1 MKLPRSY
8 LFALLFFW
16 FVLIL
21 DRYNINQLRTVQQR
35 HLRKILRIKWS
46 DFVSNEEVLRQADAE
61 DIEMTL
67 IKSRLRWLG
76 HVSRM
81 DDDRP
86 VKTLMYG
93 ELDKYTP
100 PVGRPKLRYKD
111 TCKSVLK
118 SGRFLDRWQDLVVDR
133 PLWRRT
139 IGNVCGIVN
148 ANRIATYQRQ
158 KAHRARKKAI
168 SAD

>member
-1 MKLPRSY
+1 M
-8 LFALLFFW
+8 
-16 FVLIL
+16 
-21 DRYNINQLRTVQQR
+21 
-35 HLRKILRIKWS
+35 
-46 DFVSNEEVLRQADAE
+46 SNEEVLRRADAE
-61 DIEMTL
+61 DIEITL

-86 VKTLMYG
+86 EKALMY
-93 ELDKYTP
+93 
-100 PVGRPKLRYKD
+100 
-111 TCKSVLK
+111 
-118 SGRFLDRWQDLVVDR
+118 R

-158 KAHRARKKAI
+158 KEHRARKKAI
-168 SAD
+168 SGN

>member
-1 MKLPRSY
+1 M
-8 LFALLFFW
+8 
-16 FVLIL
+16 
-21 DRYNINQLRTVQQR
+21 
-35 HLRKILRIKWS
+35 
-46 DFVSNEEVLRQADAE
+46 SNEGVLRRADAE
-61 DIEMTL
+61 DIEITL

-76 HVSRM
+76 HASRM

-86 VKTLMYG
+86 VKALMYS
-93 ELDKYTP
+93 ELDKGTR

-133 PLWRRT
+133 PLRRRT

-158 KAHRARKKAI
+158 KEHRARKKAT
-168 SAD
+168 SGN

>member
-1 MKLPRSY
+1 M
-8 LFALLFFW
+8 
-16 FVLIL
+16 
-21 DRYNINQLRTVQQR
+21 
-35 HLRKILRIKWS
+35 
-46 DFVSNEEVLRQADAE
+46 SNEEVLRRADAE
-61 DIEMTL
+61 DIEITL
-67 IKSRLRWLG
+67 IRSRLRWLG

-86 VKTLMYG
+86 VKALMYG
-93 ELDKYTP
+93 ELDKGTR

-118 SGRFLDRWQDLVVDR
+118 SGRILDRWQDLVVDR

-158 KAHRARKKAI
+158 KEHRARKKAI
-168 SAD
+168 SGN